1 MIFGSQAVCT
11 TCMHALTAAGC
22 FAVQI
27 TTADGEQSGL
37 RPILLGKSPSAVA
50 LSTETAAPGDGRE
63 VNKREI
69 KRKQVVI
76 AKDKE
81 LTTVSI

>member
-1 MIFGSQAVCT
+1 MLSQ
-11 TCMHALTAAGC
+11 LQGC

-37 RPILLGKSPSAVA
+37 RPILLGKSPSAVS